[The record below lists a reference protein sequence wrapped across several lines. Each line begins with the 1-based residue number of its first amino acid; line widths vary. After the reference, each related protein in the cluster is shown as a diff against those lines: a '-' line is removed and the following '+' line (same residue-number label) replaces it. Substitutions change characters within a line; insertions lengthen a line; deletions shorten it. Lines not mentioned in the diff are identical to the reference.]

1 VHHQIV
7 PAVPAQSFAGEGVT
21 IMTKH
26 ICAACGALA
35 LAGVA
40 LGAQT
45 PTPSQPPTT
54 QPPASVQPIRGDN
67 PVTVTGCLKPFD
79 ASTMGSRPSEE
90 TGAAAAEAKLF
101 VLTKVGA
108 GAGTTSSPAGRASE
122 SFILK
127 AGASSVNLAQHVNHT
142 VEVTGSKSDDPEKD
156 RPSTPGTVR
165 PGAPEPP
172 ATAAQHRDKPATL
185 TVTALKMVAA
195 SCN

>member
-1 VHHQIV
+1 
-7 PAVPAQSFAGEGVT
+7 
-21 IMTKH
+21 MMKH

-40 LGAQT
+40 IGAQT
-45 PTPSQPPTT
+45 PTPGQPPKT
-54 QPPASVQPIRGDN
+54 QPPATVQPMTGDN
-67 PVTVTGCLKPFD
+67 PLTVTGCLKPFD
-79 ASTMGSRPSEE
+79 PSTMGSRPTEE
-90 TGAAAAEAKLF
+90 TGAAAPEAKLF
-101 VLTKVGA
+101 VLTKVEA
-108 GAGTTSSPAGRASE
+108 GAATTSSPAGKASE

-142 VEVTGSKSDDPEKD
+142 VEVTGSKSDDREKD

-172 ATAAQHRDKPATL
+172 AAAARHRDRPATL